1 MLKKVHQPKV
11 KIWKYLL
18 IIKKKL
24 SVNSN
29 QKKSNNNQKYNIQSV
44 SLNKK
49 MFL

>member
-11 KIWKYLL
+11 KILKYLL